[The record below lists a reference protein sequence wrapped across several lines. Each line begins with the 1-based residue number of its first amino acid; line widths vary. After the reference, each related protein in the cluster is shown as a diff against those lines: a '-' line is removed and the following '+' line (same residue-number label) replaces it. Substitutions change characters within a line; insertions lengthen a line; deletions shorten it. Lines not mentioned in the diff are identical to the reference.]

1 MTTRRNANNR
11 RRGKQYER
19 VVAEWAGGKRNLDKG
34 RPHTDVEN
42 DSSVYEVKSRQMAVP
57 RWLEGAFA
65 QLELASEESRKEK
78 GGVVVV
84 YTGGRGRSA
93 RGFVIKEIEL

>member
-1 MTTRRNANNR
+1 
-11 RRGKQYER
+11 
-19 VVAEWAGGKRNLDKG
+19 
-34 RPHTDVEN
+34 
-42 DSSVYEVKSRQMAVP
+42 MAVP